1 MSTPNPPPKV
11 IPIPL
16 TGRKLQLVDELPILW
31 RSWSVRAMALAGSL
45 EGLWLIPGVQDYV
58 KTLVSAEHF
67 HAITAAIT
75 LIGIVLRA
83 LKQNSMS
90 AP

>member
-1 MSTPNPPPKV
+1 MSTPNPTPKI

-16 TGRKLQLVDELPILW
+16 TGRKLQLVDELPLLW
-31 RSWSVRAMALAGSL
+31 KSWSVRAMALAGTL
-45 EGLWLIPGVQDYV
+45 QIVWEIPAAQDYIR
-58 KTLVSAEHF
+58 TLVSPAHF
-67 HAITAAIT
+67 HALTGAIT
-75 LIGIVLRA
+75 LLGIVLRA